1 MRNQT
6 EGSIVTAVMKREF
19 QTHKRINL
27 SFALASFVRNYGEV
41 KINHTKIRT

>member
-1 MRNQT
+1 MRTET
-6 EGSIVTAVMKREF
+6 EGSLITAVMKREF
-19 QTHKRINL
+19 QTLKIINL